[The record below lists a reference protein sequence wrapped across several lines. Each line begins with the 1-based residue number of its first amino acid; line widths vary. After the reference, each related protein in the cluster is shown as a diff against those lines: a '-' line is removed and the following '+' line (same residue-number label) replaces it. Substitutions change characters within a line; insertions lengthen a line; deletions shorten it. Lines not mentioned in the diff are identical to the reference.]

1 MLISNAF
8 AQSAPA
14 GDAAGGLMSFIPLIL
29 MFVVLYFIMIRPQ
42 MKRQKEMKVMLE
54 ALAAGDEVITV
65 GGILGKVT
73 AVKDQYVTV
82 EIVAGTEV
90 QMQKN
95 AVTSVLP
102 KGLPPQYCPIAVFN
116 GPEQGLLPRS

>member
-14 GDAAGGLMSFIPLIL
+14 AGSDAGGLMSFIPLIL

-42 MKRQKEMKVMLE
+42 MKRQKEMKAMLE

-73 AVKDQYVTV
+73 AVKDQYITV
-82 EIVAGTEV
+82 EIVPGTEV

-102 KGLPPQYCPIAVFN
+102 KGTIKSV
-116 GPEQGLLPRS
+116 

>member
-14 GDAAGGLMSFIPLIL
+14 GDAGGLMSFIPLIL

-90 QMQKN
+90 QMQKG

-102 KGLPPQYCPIAVFN
+102 KGTIKSV
-116 GPEQGLLPRS
+116 

>member
-14 GDAAGGLMSFIPLIL
+14 GDAGGLMSFIPLIL

-42 MKRQKEMKVMLE
+42 MKRQKEMKAMLE

-73 AVKDQYVTV
+73 AVKDQYITV

-102 KGLPPQYCPIAVFN
+102 KGTIKSIQ
-116 GPEQGLLPRS
+116 

>member
-1 MLISNAF
+1 MLISNTF

-14 GDAAGGLMSFIPLIL
+14 AGGDAGGLMSFIPLIL

-42 MKRQKEMKVMLE
+42 MKRQKETKAMLE
-54 ALAAGDEVITV
+54 ALTAGDEVITA

-73 AVKDQYVTV
+73 AVKDQYVTLELV
-82 EIVAGTEV
+82 PGTEV

-102 KGLPPQYCPIAVFN
+102 KGTIKSV
-116 GPEQGLLPRS
+116 

>member
-1 MLISNAF
+1 
-8 AQSAPA
+8 
-14 GDAAGGLMSFIPLIL
+14 MSFIPLIL

-42 MKRQKEMKVMLE
+42 MKRQKEMKAMLE

-73 AVKDQYVTV
+73 AVKDQYITV

-102 KGLPPQYCPIAVFN
+102 KGTIKSV
-116 GPEQGLLPRS
+116 

>member
-8 AQSAPA
+8 AQSAAA
-14 GDAAGGLMSFIPLIL
+14 GDAGGLMSFIPLIL

-42 MKRQKEMKVMLE
+42 MKRQKEMKAMLE

-73 AVKDQYVTV
+73 AVKDQYITV

-102 KGLPPQYCPIAVFN
+102 KGTIK
-116 GPEQGLLPRS
+116 SI

>member
-1 MLISNAF
+1 
-8 AQSAPA
+8 
-14 GDAAGGLMSFIPLIL
+14 

-102 KGLPPQYCPIAVFN
+102 KGTIKSV
-116 GPEQGLLPRS
+116 

>member
-14 GDAAGGLMSFIPLIL
+14 AGGDAGGLMSFIPLIL

-42 MKRQKEMKVMLE
+42 MKRQKETKAMLE
-54 ALAAGDEVITV
+54 ALAAGDEVITA

-73 AVKDQYVTV
+73 AVKEQYVTLELV
-82 EIVAGTEV
+82 PGTEV

-102 KGLPPQYCPIAVFN
+102 KGTIKSV
-116 GPEQGLLPRS
+116 

>member
-14 GDAAGGLMSFIPLIL
+14 GDAGGLMSFIPLIL

-42 MKRQKEMKVMLE
+42 MKRQKEMKAMLE

-73 AVKDQYVTV
+73 AVKDQYITV
-82 EIVAGTEV
+82 EIVAGTEL

-102 KGLPPQYCPIAVFN
+102 KGTIK
-116 GPEQGLLPRS
+116 SI

>member
-1 MLISNAF
+1 
-8 AQSAPA
+8 
-14 GDAAGGLMSFIPLIL
+14 
-29 MFVVLYFIMIRPQ
+29 

-73 AVKDQYVTV
+73 AVKDQYITV

-102 KGLPPQYCPIAVFN
+102 KGTIKSV
-116 GPEQGLLPRS
+116 

>member
-8 AQSAPA
+8 ALSAPA
-14 GDAAGGLMSFIPLIL
+14 GGDAGGLMSFIPLIL

-42 MKRQKEMKVMLE
+42 MKRQKETKAMLE
-54 ALAAGDEVITV
+54 ALAAGDEVITA

-82 EIVAGTEV
+82 EIVPGTEI

-102 KGLPPQYCPIAVFN
+102 KGTIKSV
-116 GPEQGLLPRS
+116 

>member
-1 MLISNAF
+1 
-8 AQSAPA
+8 
-14 GDAAGGLMSFIPLIL
+14 
-29 MFVVLYFIMIRPQ
+29 
-42 MKRQKEMKVMLE
+42 MLE

-82 EIVAGTEV
+82 EIVAGTEI

-102 KGLPPQYCPIAVFN
+102 KGTIKSV
-116 GPEQGLLPRS
+116 

>member
-8 AQSAPA
+8 AQSAPVA
-14 GDAAGGLMSFIPLIL
+14 GGDAGGLMSFIPLIL

-42 MKRQKEMKVMLE
+42 MKRQKEMKAMLE

-73 AVKDQYVTV
+73 AVKDQYITV
-82 EIVAGTEV
+82 EIVPGTEV

-102 KGLPPQYCPIAVFN
+102 KGTIKSV
-116 GPEQGLLPRS
+116 

>member
-14 GDAAGGLMSFIPLIL
+14 GGDAGGLMSFIPLIL

-42 MKRQKEMKVMLE
+42 MKRQKETKAMLE
-54 ALAAGDEVITV
+54 ALAAGDEVITA

-82 EIVAGTEV
+82 EIVAGTEI

-102 KGLPPQYCPIAVFN
+102 KGTIKSV
-116 GPEQGLLPRS
+116 

>member
-1 MLISNAF
+1 
-8 AQSAPA
+8 
-14 GDAAGGLMSFIPLIL
+14 

-73 AVKDQYVTV
+73 AVKDQYITV

-90 QMQKN
+90 QMQKG

-102 KGLPPQYCPIAVFN
+102 KGTIKSV
-116 GPEQGLLPRS
+116 

>member
-1 MLISNAF
+1 
-8 AQSAPA
+8 
-14 GDAAGGLMSFIPLIL
+14 
-29 MFVVLYFIMIRPQ
+29 

-54 ALAAGDEVITV
+54 ALSAGDEVITV

-73 AVKDQYVTV
+73 AVKDQYITV

-102 KGLPPQYCPIAVFN
+102 KGTIKSV
-116 GPEQGLLPRS
+116 

>member
-14 GDAAGGLMSFIPLIL
+14 GDAGGLMSFIPLIL

-42 MKRQKEMKVMLE
+42 MKRQKEMKAMLE

-73 AVKDQYVTV
+73 AVKDQYITV
-82 EIVAGTEV
+82 EIITGTEV

-102 KGLPPQYCPIAVFN
+102 KGTIK
-116 GPEQGLLPRS
+116 SI

>member
-14 GDAAGGLMSFIPLIL
+14 GDAGGLMSFIPLIL

-42 MKRQKEMKVMLE
+42 MKRQKEMKAMLE

-73 AVKDQYVTV
+73 AVKDQYITV
-82 EIVAGTEV
+82 EIVTGTEV

-102 KGLPPQYCPIAVFN
+102 KGTIK
-116 GPEQGLLPRS
+116 SI

>member
-14 GDAAGGLMSFIPLIL
+14 AGGDAGGLMTFIPLIL

-42 MKRQKEMKVMLE
+42 MKRQKETKAMLE
-54 ALAAGDEVITV
+54 ALAAGDEVITA

-82 EIVAGTEV
+82 ELVPGTEV

-102 KGLPPQYCPIAVFN
+102 KGTIKSV
-116 GPEQGLLPRS
+116 

>member
-73 AVKDQYVTV
+73 AVKDQYVTLELV
-82 EIVAGTEV
+82 PGTEV

-102 KGLPPQYCPIAVFN
+102 KGTIKSV
-116 GPEQGLLPRS
+116 

>member
-1 MLISNAF
+1 LISNAF

-14 GDAAGGLMSFIPLIL
+14 AGGDVGGLMSFIPLIL

-42 MKRQKEMKVMLE
+42 MKRQKETKAMLE
-54 ALAAGDEVITV
+54 ALAAGDEVITA

-73 AVKDQYVTV
+73 AVKDQYVTLELV
-82 EIVAGTEV
+82 PGTEV

-102 KGLPPQYCPIAVFN
+102 KGTIKSV
-116 GPEQGLLPRS
+116 

>member
-14 GDAAGGLMSFIPLIL
+14 GDAGGLMSFIPLIL

-42 MKRQKEMKVMLE
+42 MKRQKEMKAMLE

-73 AVKDQYVTV
+73 ADKDQYITV

-102 KGLPPQYCPIAVFN
+102 KGTIK
-116 GPEQGLLPRS
+116 SI

>member
-14 GDAAGGLMSFIPLIL
+14 GDAGGLMSFIPLIL

-42 MKRQKEMKVMLE
+42 MKRQKEMKAMLE

-73 AVKDQYVTV
+73 AVK
-82 EIVAGTEV
+82 
-90 QMQKN
+90 
-95 AVTSVLP
+95 
-102 KGLPPQYCPIAVFN
+102 
-116 GPEQGLLPRS
+116 

>member
-14 GDAAGGLMSFIPLIL
+14 GDAGGIMSFIPLIL

-42 MKRQKEMKVMLE
+42 MKRQKEMKAMLE

-73 AVKDQYVTV
+73 AVKDQYITV

-102 KGLPPQYCPIAVFN
+102 KGTIK
-116 GPEQGLLPRS
+116 SI

>member
-1 MLISNAF
+1 
-8 AQSAPA
+8 
-14 GDAAGGLMSFIPLIL
+14 MSFIPLIL

-42 MKRQKEMKVMLE
+42 MKRQKEMKAMLE

-73 AVKDQYVTV
+73 AVKDQYITV

-102 KGLPPQYCPIAVFN
+102 KGTIK
-116 GPEQGLLPRS
+116 SI

>member
-14 GDAAGGLMSFIPLIL
+14 GGDAGGLMSFIPLIL

-42 MKRQKEMKVMLE
+42 MKRQKETRAMLE
-54 ALAAGDEVITV
+54 ALAAGDEVITA

-82 EIVAGTEV
+82 EIVPGTEV

-102 KGLPPQYCPIAVFN
+102 KGTIKSV
-116 GPEQGLLPRS
+116 

>member
-73 AVKDQYVTV
+73 AVKDQYITV

-90 QMQKN
+90 QMQ
-95 AVTSVLP
+95 
-102 KGLPPQYCPIAVFN
+102 
-116 GPEQGLLPRS
+116 

>member
-14 GDAAGGLMSFIPLIL
+14 GDAGGLMSFIPLIL

-42 MKRQKEMKVMLE
+42 MKRQKEMKAMLE

-73 AVKDQYVTV
+73 AVKDQYITV
-82 EIVAGTEV
+82 EIDAGTEV

-102 KGLPPQYCPIAVFN
+102 KGTIK
-116 GPEQGLLPRS
+116 SI

>member
-14 GDAAGGLMSFIPLIL
+14 AGGDAGGLMSFIPLIL

-42 MKRQKEMKVMLE
+42 MKRQKETKAMLE
-54 ALAAGDEVITV
+54 ALAAGDEVITA

-82 EIVAGTEV
+82 ELVPGTEV

-102 KGLPPQYCPIAVFN
+102 KGTIKSV
-116 GPEQGLLPRS
+116 

>member
-14 GDAAGGLMSFIPLIL
+14 GDAGGLMSFIPLIL

-42 MKRQKEMKVMLE
+42 MKRQKEMKAMLE

-73 AVKDQYVTV
+73 AVKDQYITI

-102 KGLPPQYCPIAVFN
+102 KGTIK
-116 GPEQGLLPRS
+116 SI